1 MKIFKRKG
9 KSFTGLFIQTFFVSI
24 IAVIASVIV
33 FGGMLYNNFFEFM
46 TDKFY
51 TDKDI
56 VIHGAN
62 VLPDNYKDL
71 DKDYV
76 IKNNG
81 WIEVLQDNEV
91 VDVIGDKKDDTV
103 IYNSNLLAFMN
114 ENGEM
119 NIGNII
125 EPIGNEYSVKVYDEE
140 LKYTY
145 LVKIPRFDAQLNN
158 YVDKMLALDVEDNEI
173 KEFEKITIK
182 VILVPI
188 GLGIITFI
196 GIMGIH
202 IFLAIKSI
210 KKPLAKIQ
218 SGIDEF
224 SNGNMEAKIDFYS
237 YYELNKIKDN
247 FNYMI
252 DKIDKTKPLAKIQSG
267 IDEFSNGNME
277 AKIDFY
283 SYYELNKIK
292 DNFNYM
298 IDKIDKTEKERLKSE
313 ESKKNM
319 IRDIS
324 HDIKTPITSILG
336 YSKAIVDKENMSEEE
351 RDTYLGYIHDK
362 TIRIDYLINELFKF
376 VELDSPNYKLN
387 KVERDY
393 VEFIRDVV
401 LLHYKD
407 IEDKHFILDMDLED
421 KEILLNFDDKNME
434 RAISNLIVNA
444 IKYNEEN
451 TKLKISVKECEN
463 EVITV
468 VEDDGVGIDEGVCE
482 RLFDEFVRGD
492 ESRNSKGG
500 SGLGL
505 AITKKIVELHN
516 GSISLESKLGEG
528 SKFIIKLNQ

>member
-33 FGGMLYNNFFEFM
+33 FGGMLYNNFFGFM

-51 TDKDI
+51 TDKDV

-62 VLPDNYKDL
+62 ILPDNYKDL

-125 EPIGNEYSVKVYDEE
+125 EPIGIEYSVKVYDEE

-145 LVKIPRFDAQLNN
+145 LVKIPRFDEKLNN
-158 YVDKMLALDVEDNEI
+158 YIDKMLALDVEDNEF
-173 KEFEKITIK
+173 KEFEKITAK

-224 SNGNMEAKIDFYS
+224 SNGNMEAKIDFFR
-237 YYELNKIKDN
+237 K
-247 FNYMI
+247 
-252 DKIDKTKPLAKIQSG
+252 
-267 IDEFSNGNME
+267 
-277 AKIDFY
+277 
-283 SYYELNKIK
+283 
-292 DNFNYM
+292 
-298 IDKIDKTEKERLKSE
+298 
-313 ESKKNM
+313 
-319 IRDIS
+319 
-324 HDIKTPITSILG
+324 
-336 YSKAIVDKENMSEEE
+336 
-351 RDTYLGYIHDK
+351 
-362 TIRIDYLINELFKF
+362 
-376 VELDSPNYKLN
+376 
-387 KVERDY
+387 
-393 VEFIRDVV
+393 
-401 LLHYKD
+401 
-407 IEDKHFILDMDLED
+407 
-421 KEILLNFDDKNME
+421 
-434 RAISNLIVNA
+434 
-444 IKYNEEN
+444 
-451 TKLKISVKECEN
+451 
-463 EVITV
+463 
-468 VEDDGVGIDEGVCE
+468 
-482 RLFDEFVRGD
+482 
-492 ESRNSKGG
+492 
-500 SGLGL
+500 
-505 AITKKIVELHN
+505 
-516 GSISLESKLGEG
+516 
-528 SKFIIKLNQ
+528 

>member
-210 KKPLAKIQ
+210 K
-218 SGIDEF
+218 
-224 SNGNMEAKIDFYS
+224 
-237 YYELNKIKDN
+237 
-247 FNYMI
+247 
-252 DKIDKTKPLAKIQSG
+252 KPLAKIQSG

>member
-9 KSFTGLFIQTFFVSI
+9 KSFTGLFIKTFFVSI
-24 IAVIASVIV
+24 IAVVASLIV
-33 FGGMLYNNFFEFM
+33 FGGMLYNNFFGFM

-51 TDKDI
+51 TDKDV

-81 WIEVLQDNEV
+81 WIEVLKNNEV

-145 LVKIPRFDAQLNN
+145 LVKIPRFDEKLNN
-158 YVDKMLALDVEDNEI
+158 YIDKMLALDVEDNEF

-252 DKIDKTKPLAKIQSG
+252 
-267 IDEFSNGNME
+267 E
-277 AKIDFY
+277 
-283 SYYELNKIK
+283 
-292 DNFNYM
+292 
-298 IDKIDKTEKERLKSE
+298 KIDKTEKERLKSE

-351 RDTYLGYIHDK
+351 RDTYLGYIHNK

-407 IEDKHFILDMDLED
+407 IEDKHFILEMDLED

-444 IKYNEEN
+444 IKYNYEN

-468 VEDDGVGIDEGVCE
+468 VEDNGVGIEEGICE

-492 ESRNSKGG
+492 KSRNSKGG

-516 GSISLESKLGEG
+516 GSIRLESKLGEG